1 MKNDFDFIKDKIEDS
16 GVHAP
21 AEMDESFVIDKLAD
35 VQPDPTPILTE
46 VKPKKHHYALI
57 SGIAAAFVAIVAL
70 SVIGGIL
77 ISQRITPV
85 SEPTASAPSIKADIP
100 LKTFSDYDEVKKQ
113 VKEID
118 SYNFSGSRNYG
129 LWSDDSVD
137 YNSES
142 YESGSG
148 SSGSSGSSSDSK
160 SGGSGS
166 GSESYSE
173 TYKQVEGVDEADI
186 VKTDGKYIYVASEN
200 GAKGIDIYSATDDPV
215 RVATIYPDHPSDP
228 MKPSAYYEDDDD
240 LDVFVEE
247 MYLYGDKLIAVCM
260 TRGEHFTYNT
270 MAAVYDVSDIKNIK
284 LADQFHQSGDYSTT
298 RMIGDTLYLISE
310 HSVYD
315 GDFEIPVC
323 YRGEEVQEIPVDCVY
338 CTPNPTESTMLIVG
352 GYSLSDGSSD
362 LQSTA
367 ILGSVED
374 VYCNESNMYL
384 YTTKWRY
391 TEIVDYDYYDGGIIP
406 DYYQTKDYEPIT
418 TDIYKVSLKD
428 GIAFTAYGTVEGYL
442 DSRYSLDEKNGY
454 LRVAATTENAI
465 NVETNCLYVLDEN
478 LKEVGSVTGFAENE
492 SIQAVRYV
500 GDVAY
505 VITYEQTDP
514 LFVIDL
520 SVPAKPTI
528 LGEVKIDGFSTM
540 LVPVDENTILGVGVY
555 TEDSEY
561 TTMQV
566 QNGVKLALFDVSD
579 KLHPKV
585 LDEKSYRGC
594 ESEAVYEPRA
604 FVYNPDR
611 NDYLIPLNYYEYKND
626 RNWEYADT
634 VVHGGALNFKIENG
648 KIVEVARPEVKIT
661 RDYGDSIDRCL
672 YVGDFIYLIYNGY
685 YDETAVYAVKYQ

>member
-1 MKNDFDFIKDKIEDS
+1 MKNDFDFIKDKIENS

-35 VQPDPTPILTE
+35 VQPDPTPVLTE

-100 LKTFSDYDEVKKQ
+100 LKTFSSYDEVKKQ

-118 SYNFSGSRNYG
+118 SYNYSGSRNYG
-129 LWSDDSVD
+129 IWSDDSVD
-137 YNSES
+137 YNYES

-186 VKTDGKYIYVASEN
+186 VKTDGKYIYVASKN

-270 MAAVYDVSDIKNIK
+270 MAAVYDVSDIKSIK
-284 LADQFHQSGDYSTT
+284 LVDQFHQSGDYSTT

-315 GDFEIPVC
+315 GDFEVPVC

-391 TEIVDYDYYDGGIIP
+391 TEIVDYDYYDGGIIT
-406 DYYQTKDYEPIT
+406 DSALHSSEEPIT
-418 TDIYKVSLKD
+418 TDIYKVSLSD
-428 GIAFTAYGTVEGYL
+428 GITFTACATINGWL
-442 DSRYSLDEKNGY
+442 DSRYSLDEKDGY
-454 LRVAATTENAI
+454 LRVAATIEDEKNNKTNA
-465 NVETNCLYVLDEN
+465 LYILDSE
-478 LKEVGSVTGFAENE
+478 LKEVGKVTGIAKDEE
-492 SIQAVRYV
+492 IKAVRYV
-500 GDVAY
+500 GDIAY
-505 VITYEQTDP
+505 VITYEETDP

-520 SVPAKPTI
+520 SDPKSPTV

-540 LVPVDENTILGVGVY
+540 LVPVDENTLLGVGVY
-555 TEDSEY
+555 TEDSKN
-561 TTMQV
+561 TAMQV
-566 QNGVKLALFDVSD
+566 ENGTKLVLFDVSD

-585 LDEKSYRGC
+585 LDEKIYRSC
-594 ESEAVYEPRA
+594 ESEAIYEPRA
-604 FVYNPDR
+604 FVKNPDR
-611 NDYLIPLNYYEYKND
+611 GDYLIPLNYYEYKINK
-626 RNWEYADT
+626 NTEYADT
-634 VVHGGALNFKIENG
+634 IVHGGALNFKVENG
-648 KIVEVARPEVKIT
+648 KIAEIARPEVKVT
-661 RDYGDSIDRCL
+661 NDYDDVINRCL
-672 YVGDFIYLIYNGY
+672 YVGDNIYLIYNGY